1 LSINNIARPNE
12 SSVPKM
18 PINAIFETSQVM
30 KEIVTAIYQNGK
42 FKNNKILKPH
52 LTDRIGIRM
61 TFPEGAE
68 CILWTNGKKYYAV
81 CEAFGTIFTVNI
93 PRNLGDDIW
102 DRFKTEFEGNYSYNS
117 F

>member
-1 LSINNIARPNE
+1 ME
-12 SSVPKM
+12 S
-18 PINAIFETSQVM
+18 
-30 KEIVTAIYQNGK
+30 
-42 FKNNKILKPH
+42 FKDNKILKPH

-93 PRNLGDDIW
+93 PRNLGDDLFLG
-102 DRFKTEFEGNYSYNS
+102 FKTEFEGNFSYQPFLGMINIIPKFS
-117 F
+117 CQDNLKSLHTIYRVI

>member
-1 LSINNIARPNE
+1 LSINKIIRPKQIIVPTTLIYAIIE
-12 SSVPKM
+12 SSH
-18 PINAIFETSQVM
+18 TM
-30 KEIVTAIYQNGK
+30 KEIITAICLNGK
-42 FKNNKILKPH
+42 FKDNKILKPH

-102 DRFKTEFEGNYSYNS
+102 NRFKIEFEGNYSYNS

>member
-1 LSINNIARPNE
+1 M
-12 SSVPKM
+12 VPIMLKY
-18 PINAIFETSQVM
+18 AIFEPSQTM
-30 KEIVTAIYQNGK
+30 KEIITAIYQNGK
-42 FKNNKILKPH
+42 FKDNKILKPH

-81 CEAFGTIFTVNI
+81 CEAFGTIFTVTI

-102 DRFKTEFEGNYSYNS
+102 GRFKTEFEGNYSYNS

>member
-1 LSINNIARPNE
+1 
-12 SSVPKM
+12 M
-18 PINAIFETSQVM
+18 PINAILSPPM
-30 KEIVTAIYQNGK
+30 KEIITAIYQNGK
-42 FKNNKILKPH
+42 FKDNKILKPH

-61 TFPEGAE
+61 KFPEGAE
-68 CILWTNGKKYYAV
+68 CILWTNGNKYYAV